1 MTTNIVWKNA
11 RHSARDY
18 IIYFLT
24 LVLSLALMYAFN
36 LLAFSDE
43 IKSMSAEMNMLTVIV
58 IAFSFVVVWV
68 IGWLIHYMTKFM
80 LERRSR
86 EFGTYML
93 LGIPNEK
100 IAGIFVKEMILI
112 GCGALAAAFVF
123 GTFLYH
129 IMSMIIVNMFQA
141 SYQIEML
148 FSWEAF
154 GLTILYAALI
164 YGNVMLRMRRYL
176 KKVEI
181 HELLYANLQ
190 SDKGKKTSKRSIGWF
205 VISMLLEVLG
215 CIGVYFASRAGM
227 EANGSG
233 YLFFASIAAVVIGI
247 YGIYTTVTTFIVK
260 TLLFGHEYK
269 YQGNRLFLLRG
280 LTAKLN
286 TIGKTMGTLALLLTL
301 TLTATQLAVLFENF
315 FDEQIAEV
323 QGFEV
328 AISSQ
333 AGAEDL
339 EKAHDFIEENYGILF
354 ERTYPLYLDSDMSFY
369 DTLDVRGYIEGVT
382 VMAQSDFE
390 VLWDAL
396 GYEPVS
402 FSDGGCLVVGIGKA
416 KEQIKAKGITE
427 ISIAGKSMNIEQVL
441 TKSFNTGA
449 GFHGTGFVVIV
460 ADDVAETLP
469 VYHTCLAIETKKP
482 VSAKDTQVI
491 EDFIFS
497 EREDNGIDVFTTN
510 GAVEASRTST
520 VVIFSFAL
528 FYLALIFVC
537 VAATVLA
544 VQQLSDASKYRYR
557 YQVLSKLGVEEDRI
571 SKIIFKQTGIYFLIP
586 ILIPVPVSVFLSEEI
601 HRLLMSSMLTV
612 NTLILAILLSLGLF
626 LLIYCIY
633 FAATYL
639 GYKRKIFAE

>member
-100 IAGIFVKEMILI
+100 IAGIFVKEIILI

-129 IMSMIIVNMFQA
+129 MMSMIIVNMFHA

-154 GLTILYAALI
+154 GLTILYAAII
-164 YGNVMLRMRRYL
+164 YGNVMFRMRRYL

-181 HELLYANLQ
+181 HELLYTNLQ
-190 SDKGKKTSKRSIGWF
+190 SDKGKKTPKTRVGWF
-205 VISMLLEVLG
+205 VISMLLEVIG
-215 CIGVYFASRAGM
+215 CVGVYFASHAGM
-227 EANGSG
+227 DANGSG
-233 YLFFASIAAVVIGI
+233 YLFFASIAAVMIGI
-247 YGIYTTVTTFIVK
+247 YGIYTTVTTFVVK
-260 TLLFGHEYK
+260 TLLSGHEYK

-286 TIGKTMGTLALLLTL
+286 TIGKTIGTLALLLTL

-315 FDEQIAEV
+315 FDAQIAEV

-339 EKAHDFIEENYGILF
+339 EKTHDFVDEKFGILF
-354 ERTYPLYLDSDMSFY
+354 ERTYPLYLDNDMVFD
-369 DTLDVRGYIEGVT
+369 DTLGLSGYIEGTT

-402 FSDGGCLVVGIGKA
+402 FSDGGCLVVGVGKVE
-416 KEQIKAKGITE
+416 EQIKAKEVTE
-427 ISIAGKSMNIEQVL
+427 VSIAGKSMNIEHVL
-441 TKSFNTGA
+441 TESFNTGA

-460 ADDVAETLP
+460 ADEIAETLP
-469 VYHTCLAIETKKP
+469 VYHTCLAMETKKP
-482 VSAKDTQVI
+482 VSSKDTQVI

-497 EREDNGIDVFTTN
+497 ERVDNGIDAFSTN

-571 SKIIFKQTGIYFLIP
+571 GKVIFKQTGIYFLIP
-586 ILIPVPVSVFLSEEI
+586 IIIPVPVSVFLSEEI

-612 NTLILAILLSLGLF
+612 NTFILAILLSLGLF

-639 GYKRKIFAE
+639 GYKRKILAE